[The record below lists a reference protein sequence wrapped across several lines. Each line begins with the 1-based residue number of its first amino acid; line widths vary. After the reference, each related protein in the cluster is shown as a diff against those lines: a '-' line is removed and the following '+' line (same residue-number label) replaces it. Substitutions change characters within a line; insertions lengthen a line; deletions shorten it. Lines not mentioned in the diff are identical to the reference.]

1 MLLLKMEIPKWF
13 ELFQKLVGIGFD
25 ELNSKV
31 LSLMPIDEMIG
42 KIAEQVAVGA
52 SSSAAR
58 MFSYLKSMGSAMS
71 SRRRE
76 RIKTGLRNVEEEPLT
91 TEKLPAFAM
100 QKELEAPFDI
110 SAKKE
115 EGEKDLLAS
124 VIPLEE
130 WIRDHSY
137 AKTVAGSDGE
147 PEKVTLVLVVQ
158 LRDPMRCYEEVGGP
172 VMVLI
177 HAKSADTKGKEEEK
191 RFKVTSMHVGGFK
204 LLKGPR
210 QPLLCC
216 NHIKFYYAW

>member
-1 MLLLKMEIPKWF
+1 MTVEALKIQADM
-13 ELFQKLVGIGFD
+13 
-25 ELNSKV
+25 
-31 LSLMPIDEMIG
+31 
-42 KIAEQVAVGA
+42 AE
-52 SSSAAR
+52 
-58 MFSYLKSMGSAMS
+58 
-71 SRRRE
+71 
-76 RIKTGLRNVEEEPLT
+76 
-91 TEKLPAFAM
+91 
-100 QKELEAPFDI
+100 ELEAPFDI
-110 SAKKE
+110 SAKKG
-115 EGEKDLLAS
+115 EGGKDLLAS

-210 QPLLCC
+210 QPLLCY
-216 NHIKFYYAW
+216 NL